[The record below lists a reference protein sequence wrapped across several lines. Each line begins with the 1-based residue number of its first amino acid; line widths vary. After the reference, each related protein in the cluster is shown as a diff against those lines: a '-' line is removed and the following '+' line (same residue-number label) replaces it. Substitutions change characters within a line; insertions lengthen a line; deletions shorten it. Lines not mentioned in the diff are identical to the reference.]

1 MAALEI
7 GLVCKHIRLKLRL
20 VILQPISTKSTFYFF
35 LLRLFTDGEEVFGEL
50 SFPLKN
56 FPKKANGANNI
67 HQNLSNLAS
76 KPVLA
81 KAYKPNDPATNP
93 PIPAAEI
100 LSPGL

>member
-1 MAALEI
+1 M
-7 GLVCKHIRLKLRL
+7 R
-20 VILQPISTKSTFYFF
+20 
-35 LLRLFTDGEEVFGEL
+35 EEVFDEL

-81 KAYKPNDPATNP
+81 KAFTPNDPATNP
-93 PIPAAEI
+93 PIPAAAI